1 MLKFTQIDESKSF
14 IPDPS
19 VIKKYAS
26 FIIPLYIPGE
36 LICKDDLLD
45 EYLDM
50 NKEKNKEKNRNMICD
65 LEILAIKNLFD
76 NPMTISGYNELISD
90 VEKKCVKLETFL
102 RKYYQKKFEFK

>member
-1 MLKFTQIDESKSF
+1 MWKFTQIDESKSF

-26 FIIPLYIPGE
+26 FIIPLYIQGE

-90 VEKKCVKLETFL
+90 VEKKCAKLETFL